1 MSYLVLTIFFL
12 ILTLAPL
19 SRSEKWWI
27 RGWDFPRLQLFI
39 AMLVLVTIEFFYLDL
54 SVTRNLLT
62 IGLGLSG
69 AVFLG
74 WWILPYT
81 ILYKKEVKK
90 ALEINADNRIR
101 IMVANVLMTNKRA
114 DKLLALI
121 NENDPDV
128 MVTLETNIWWQ
139 KQLDVLEEKY
149 PFTIKCP
156 LENCYGMHV
165 YSKYVLIEPE
175 VHFLIEKDIPSM
187 RAKVVLPSGK
197 QVRIY
202 FLHPAPPSPTENETS
217 IERDAELLMIA
228 KEVKDI
234 SEPAIVTGD
243 MNDVAWSYTTRLFR
257 KISKMLDP
265 RVGRGMFST
274 FHAEYPIFR
283 WPLDHLFHSPH
294 FMVAEVKRL
303 PYFYSDHFPILIELE
318 LTKGIEKV
326 QEGLE
331 AEPEDE
337 AEAEEKIEKGKDQD
351 TGSAE
356 ASKKVLVKESA
367 KS

>member
-1 MSYLVLTIFFL
+1 MPYMVLTILFL

-19 SRSEKWWI
+19 SRSERWWI

-39 AMLVLVTIEFFYLDL
+39 AMLALVILELLFLDM
-54 SVTRNLLT
+54 SSARNLVVV
-62 IGLGLSG
+62 GMGLSG
-69 AVFLG
+69 AAYLG

-81 ILYKKEVKK
+81 IFYKKEVRK
-90 ALEINADNRIR
+90 ALAINTDNRIK
-101 IMVANVLMTNKRA
+101 IMVANVLITNKRA
-114 DKLLALI
+114 DKLLELI
-121 NENDPDV
+121 KENDPDV

-139 KQLDVLEEKY
+139 RQLDVLEEKY

-156 LENCYGMHV
+156 LENSYGMHV
-165 YSKYVLIEPE
+165 YSRYMLMEPKIN
-175 VHFLIEKDIPSM
+175 FLIEKDIPSM
-187 RAKVVLPSGK
+187 NAKVVLPSGK

-217 IERDAELLMIA
+217 IERDAELLIVA
-228 KEVKDI
+228 REVEDI
-234 SEPAIVTGD
+234 NEPAIVTGD

-274 FHAEYPIFR
+274 FHAEYPLFR

-294 FMVAEVKRL
+294 FMVAMVKRL

-331 AEPEDE
+331 ADPKDE
-337 AEAEEKIEKGKDQD
+337 EVAEEKIEKGK
-351 TGSAE
+351 E
-356 ASKKVLVKESA
+356 EN
-367 KS
+367 

>member
-1 MSYLVLTIFFL
+1 MMYMVLTIFFL

-19 SRSEKWWI
+19 SRSEIWWI

-39 AMLVLVTIEFFYLDL
+39 VMLILVIVECIYLDL
-54 SVTRNLLT
+54 SLTRNK
-62 IGLGLSG
+62 IIVGLGLSG
-69 AVFLG
+69 AVYLG

-81 ILYKKEVKK
+81 VFYKKEVRK
-90 ALEINADNRIR
+90 ALEINADNCIK
-101 IMVANVLMTNKRA
+101 IMVANVLITNKRA
-114 DKLLALI
+114 DKLLELI
-121 NENDPDV
+121 KENDPDV
-128 MVTLETNIWWQ
+128 MGTLETNLWWQ

-156 LENCYGMHV
+156 LENSYGMHV
-165 YSKYVLIEPE
+165 YSRYMLLEPRIS
-175 VHFLIEKDIPSM
+175 FLIEKDVPSM
-187 RAKVVLPSGK
+187 NAKVVLPSGK
-197 QVRIY
+197 MVNIY

-217 IERDAELLMIA
+217 IERDAELLMVA
-228 KEVKDI
+228 KKVKDI
-234 SEPAIVTGD
+234 NEPAIVTGD

-265 RVGRGMFST
+265 RVGRGMYST

-294 FMVAEVKRL
+294 FMVVQVKRL

-326 QEGLE
+326 QEGLD
-331 AEPEDE
+331 AEPEDV
-337 AEAEEKIEKGKDQD
+337 AAAEEKIEKGK
-351 TGSAE
+351 E
-356 ASKKVLVKESA
+356 ES
-367 KS
+367 